1 MLKYSYSLGVLL
13 FCSTLETAIKGV
25 ANGKIRDAETL
36 VWESEPKTL
45 QVFRNSE
52 PETLGFWN
60 EQKNPRLRDD
70 EKKIRDDE
78 IMSKKNPGHRDAK

>member
-36 VWESEPKTL
+36 HSL
-45 QVFRNSE
+45 
-52 PETLGFWN
+52 
-60 EQKNPRLRDD
+60 
-70 EKKIRDDE
+70 KIRA
-78 IMSKKNPGHRDAK
+78 RDSIY